1 MTRSLKLQNVPSQLL
16 FAIVA
21 MITLVAGLHPK
32 EFRFRNSVERAED
45 GPGLNFGKYGVA
57 YTDPILNV
65 TTVEQLNLNGFE
77 LALSLGG
84 ETDQDQRGFAFIAQI
99 YSGDDATQFI
109 VGRYADH
116 LIVMY
121 GDDYRHRFKRPRIS
135 TVLTKSQRADGVTIV
150 IRSDQSGSS
159 IELNGVIVAQNDGVR
174 FQIPHSPKD
183 TRIVLGNSVYGAHS
197 WEGEL
202 REVALSKAGRMNDP
216 LLSYSMANIFDEAV
230 PNSGSVVG
238 DLRIPRRFPVVERN
252 FLAWP
257 FNHQFE
263 TSSSFFKD
271 VLLNLFG
278 FVPFGFVVGLLVPYR
293 SKIKLIGLSILG
305 SAAMSLCI
313 EYAQTGMPSRSSS
326 LLDLLLNIAGGFL
339 GVILLV
345 ALIRYPK
352 RNLRSG
358 QIHG

>member
-1 MTRSLKLQNVPSQLL
+1 MTCSLKLQTAQRQLL
-16 FAIVA
+16 FALVA
-21 MITLVAGLHPK
+21 VITLAAGLHPK
-32 EFRFRNSVERAED
+32 EFRFRNSVERTED
-45 GPGLNFGKYGVA
+45 AAGLHFVKYGVA
-57 YTDPILNV
+57 YTDPILDV

-84 ETDQDQRGFAFIAQI
+84 QTKEQRGFAFIAQI
-99 YSGDDATQFI
+99 HSGDPATQFI

-135 TVLTKSQRADGVTIV
+135 TVLTKSQRTDGVTIV
-150 IRSDQSGSS
+150 IRSDQNGSS
-159 IELNGVIVAQNDGVR
+159 IKLDGVVVAQNDGVR

-202 REVALSKAGRMNDP
+202 REFALSEAGRMNDP
-216 LLSYSMANIFDEAV
+216 ILSYSMNNILDEAV
-230 PNSGSVVG
+230 PNNGSAVG
-238 DLRIPRRFPVVERN
+238 DLRIPQRFPVVERN

-263 TSSSFFKD
+263 TSSSFFND

-278 FVPFGFVVGLLVPYR
+278 FTPFGFVVGILLLYR

-313 EYAQTGMPSRSSS
+313 EYAQTWMPSRSSS
-326 LLDLLLNIAGGFL
+326 LLDLLLNIGGGFL

-352 RNLRSG
+352 RNLRSS
-358 QIHG
+358 QIQG